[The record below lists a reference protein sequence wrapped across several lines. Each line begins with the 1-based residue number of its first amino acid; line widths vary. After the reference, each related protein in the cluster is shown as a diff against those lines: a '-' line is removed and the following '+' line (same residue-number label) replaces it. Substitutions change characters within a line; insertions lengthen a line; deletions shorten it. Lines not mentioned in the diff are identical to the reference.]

1 MILCNLVVN
10 VSEEQDSMKALRAPG
25 GSTAEAVTGR
35 LRAEISSGALAPGTP
50 LRQDELAERFGTS
63 RIPVREALRA
73 LQAEG
78 LVDYSANRGANVAS
92 ISLDDVLELLE
103 VRIALESHALRLA
116 IPKMGDADIDAALRV
131 LKDYDRAP
139 DPADWADMN
148 WQFHS
153 RLYAPCECRRLL
165 QSIEA
170 NHGHFSRFTNQQV
183 STLTGKER
191 PQRDHYGLV
200 KLCAAGKV
208 EPAVALLIEHIRNTQ
223 RTMTANARV
232 NQRAR

>member
-1 MILCNLVVN
+1 
-10 VSEEQDSMKALRAPG
+10 MKLLRSPG
-25 GSTAEAVTGR
+25 GSTADAVTEK
-35 LRAEISSGALAPGTP
+35 LRAEISSGALGPGAA

-78 LVDYSANRGANVAS
+78 LVDYSANRGASVAS
-92 ISLDDVLELLE
+92 MSLDDVLELLE
-103 VRIALESHALRLA
+103 VRIALEGHALRLA
-116 IPKMGDADIDAALRV
+116 VPKMGEADIEAALRV
-131 LKDYDRAP
+131 LNDYDRAP
-139 DPADWADMN
+139 DPADWAEMN

-165 QSIEA
+165 QNIEA

-200 KLCAAGKV
+200 KLCAAGKT
-208 EPAVALLIEHIRNTQ
+208 EAAVALLVEHIRHTQ
-223 RTMTANARV
+223 RTMMANARV
-232 NQRAR
+232 SQRAR